1 MHTLL
6 EHHVG
11 QLAGKRDKIVI
22 GNDLDALKVK
32 DLAVCVDTGLGLAHL
47 PHHVEVGV
55 CPLWLDDDVVF

>member
-55 CPLWLDDDVVF
+55 CPL